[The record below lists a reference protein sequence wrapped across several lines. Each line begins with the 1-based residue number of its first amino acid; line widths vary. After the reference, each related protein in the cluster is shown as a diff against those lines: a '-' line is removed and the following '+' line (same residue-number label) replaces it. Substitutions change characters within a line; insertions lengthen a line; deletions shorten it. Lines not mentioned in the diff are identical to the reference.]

1 MNIVEALHNEETK
14 LERQLTAVKSAIVA
28 LNGGGKRAVLPGH
41 ITSSD
46 GKSTKRTLS
55 AAGRAKI
62 SRAAKARWAKIRAEK
77 AKKAK

>member
-14 LERQLTAVKSAIVA
+14 LERQLAAVKSAIVA
-28 LNGGGKRAVLPGH
+28 LNAGGKKAALPGH